1 MASRAVTVRHADAF
15 GGRAVG
21 FLSMGNLSVDGSL
34 LGQLAG
40 MITAVWQTNHGA
52 ITKQCILAKWH
63 ALPMLAEPVANSGDA
78 RFIFARSSAAPYF
91 TTGFNTGSCND
102 WRARVS
108 GTAGGIPPTPS

>member
-21 FLSMGNLSVDGSL
+21 FLSMGNLSADGSL

-40 MITAVWQTNHGA
+40 MITAVWQTSHGA
-52 ITKQCILAKWH
+52 VTKQCI
-63 ALPMLAEPVANSGDA
+63 LPMLAEPAAIGGDA

-91 TTGFNTGSCND
+91 ATGFNTGSCND